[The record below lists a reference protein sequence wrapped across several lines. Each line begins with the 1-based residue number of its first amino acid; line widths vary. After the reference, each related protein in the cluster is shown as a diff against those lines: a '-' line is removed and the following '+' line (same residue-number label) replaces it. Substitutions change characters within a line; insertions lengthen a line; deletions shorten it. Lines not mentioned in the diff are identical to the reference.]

1 MRHNML
7 TTGNTPPSLTKTIRE
22 PNAMNRLATHFRTL
36 AALFALALWASS
48 PALAQVEIQVAAGQN
63 TILDAVAAA
72 SPGDILVL
80 TTDGGAYPN
89 DDEIKPDMPL
99 TIMAAPGL
107 AKRPVLTNNGTDG
120 TKDIIR
126 LYNDLT
132 LTGLELDGLNEAKYG
147 IRTGS
152 GSGDAANVKNGYVLK
167 IENCYFHDIV
177 SGSDG
182 NAFRAY
188 GSTWADSI
196 VVKNSLFENMGKEG
210 VRVRDED
217 SDRRGF
223 GFYNVKYFEVSHST
237 FWDIKNDAISV
248 YGGDEDPNTDG
259 PEVKIDHVTIYNAG
273 HYVINLK
280 DVEDAEITNSILV
293 GNYDLVNAT
302 GKTLGAPWLVTGAR
316 IAFTDT
322 LNVSD
327 DGLWTGPA
335 ERAMPTV
342 ESLYAV
348 DPMFADAANG
358 DFTLASASPVLGK
371 GEDGSNLGD
380 MRWWPAGG
388 GGGGGA
394 VHKVAAGQNT
404 LLDAVGAAA
413 AGDVIELTTSG
424 GEYLND
430 NNINIVAPLT
440 IRAAAGL
447 EKKPVIKNNEPDEST
462 RVVFD
467 IFDDFT
473 LQGIEIDGQAETDFN
488 AKYLLRIRNSSDMDV
503 VEDMKL
509 KVVDSYL
516 HDVVVGGDGNFLRQY
531 AETLAGEVIFE
542 NVVLNNSGKE
552 GIRIKDE
559 SSDRKAMGIHNV
571 KVFKVLNSTIANTK
585 ADGIYVDGGD
595 EDASTPEPAFEV
607 DGLTCYNCGFGNGR
621 AIFPRNILNATI
633 TNSIL
638 SHSNKDT
645 EGSVLIEGNS
655 SITYSNLFEVSP
667 IKLSSG
673 ATMSNI
679 TEVDPMFADPA
690 NLDFTLPANSPLLTA
705 SSTGGAIGDPQWSMG
720 TTSSEEDIVL
730 PTQITLGQNYPNP
743 FNGQT
748 TIPYRIDE
756 PGLATLEVYDM
767 LGRRVMSVVSAHH
780 AVGEYAADI
789 SLDGHATG
797 LYVYRLRVNDQVQHR
812 TLTYLK

>member
-1 MRHNML
+1 
-7 TTGNTPPSLTKTIRE
+7 
-22 PNAMNRLATHFRTL
+22 MNQLATYFRTF
-36 AALFALALWASS
+36 AAIFTLALWASS
-48 PALAQVEIQVAAGQN
+48 PALAQVEIEVAAGQN
-63 TILDAVAAA
+63 TILDAVAQA

-80 TTDGGAYPN
+80 TTDGGDYAN
-89 DDEIKPDMPL
+89 DDEIKPDIPL

-107 AKRPVLTNNGTDG
+107 KNRPVLTNNGTDG

-132 LTGLELDGLNEAKYG
+132 LIGLELDGLDEAKYG

-152 GSGDAANVKNGYVLK
+152 GSGDAANVKMGYVLK
-167 IENCYFHDIV
+167 IMDCYFHDIV

-188 GSTWADSI
+188 GSTMADSI
-196 VVKNSLFENMGKEG
+196 IVRNSLFENMGKEG

-223 GFYNVKYFEVSHST
+223 GFFNVKYFEVSHST

-248 YGGDEDPNTDG
+248 YGGDEDPNTPG
-259 PEVKIDHVTIYNAG
+259 PKVVIDHVTIYNAG

-280 DVEDAEITNSILV
+280 DVEDAGITNSILV
-293 GNYDLVNAT
+293 GNYDIVNAT

-316 IAFTDT
+316 IAYTDT

-327 DGLWTGPA
+327 DGVWTGTA
-335 ERAMPTV
+335 ERANPTV
-342 ESLYAV
+342 VSLYAV
-348 DPMFADAANG
+348 DPMFADPDNG
-358 DFTLASASPVLGK
+358 DFTLSSASPLIGA
-371 GEDGSNLGD
+371 GEDDSDLGD

-388 GGGGGA
+388 GGAGGA
-394 VHKVAAGQNT
+394 VHQVAAGQNT
-404 LLDAVGAAA
+404 LLDAVEAAA
-413 AGDVIELTTSG
+413 AGDIIELTDSG

-430 NNINIVAPLT
+430 DQINIEVPLT
-440 IRAAAGL
+440 VRAAAGL
-447 EKKPVIKNNEPDEST
+447 ADKPVIKNNEPDEST
-462 RVVFD
+462 RVVFR
-467 IFDDFT
+467 IYDDLT
-473 LQGIEIDGQAETDFN
+473 LHGIEIDGQAGTDFN
-488 AKYLLRIRNSSDMDV
+488 AKYLLRIDDNDDGSGLQADGLN
-503 VEDMKL
+503 L
-509 KVVDSYL
+509 KVYDSYL

-531 AETLAGEVIFE
+531 ALTLADSVIFR
-542 NVVLNNSGKE
+542 NVVMDNSGKE
-552 GIRIKDE
+552 GLRIKDE
-559 SSDRKAMGIHNV
+559 SSDNKAMGIHNV
-571 KVFKVLNSTIANTK
+571 NYFEVSNSTISNTK

-595 EDASTPEPAFEV
+595 EDESTPEPEFIV
-607 DGLTCYNCGFGNGR
+607 DGLTCYNCGSGNGR
-621 AIFPRNILNATI
+621 AIFPRNILNAKI

-638 SHSNKDT
+638 AHSNTDT

-655 SITYSNLFEVSP
+655 SITHSNLFEVSP

-673 ATMSNI
+673 ATQHNI
-679 TEVDPMFADPA
+679 LNLDPMFADPDS
-690 NLDFTLPANSPLLTA
+690 LDFTLGHRILQEA
-705 SSTGGAIGDPQWSMG
+705 GWGDPQWIMG
-720 TTSSEEDIVL
+720 VTSSEEDIVL

-756 PGLATLEVYDM
+756 PGMATLDVYDM
-767 LGRRVMSVVSAHH
+767 LGRRVMSVMSAHH
-780 AVGEYAADI
+780 AVGEYAVDI

-812 TLTYLK
+812 TLTLLK